1 MAAIQQGDAFLS
13 RLEGEWWL
21 RFIGEGGTTRSAH
34 HARVG
39 TARPIPSASSRVR
52 TQTRAQS

>member
-21 RFIGEGGTTRSAH
+21 RFHG
-34 HARVG
+34 
-39 TARPIPSASSRVR
+39 
-52 TQTRAQS
+52 